1 MNKWSKHVW
10 CLDASVAY
18 FSSSVEIH
26 QFFELCQQSFF
37 FCDSR
42 WQLTIA
48 NSIIKFWGFSRKCK
62 NKRLEILKFNW
73 LWLMMLN
80 IIWKIK
86 FTMVKYEITYWFPG
100 GMKKFSGFIFIFQ
113 HNWEFVAYSYF
124 SDIPTISWTFY

>member
-1 MNKWSKHVW
+1 MSDVLMLPLHTLVVQWRSIN
-10 CLDASVAY
+10 
-18 FSSSVEIH
+18 SSNCVNNH
-26 QFFELCQQSFF
+26 FF

-48 NSIIKFWGFSRKCK
+48 NSIIKFWEFSRKCK